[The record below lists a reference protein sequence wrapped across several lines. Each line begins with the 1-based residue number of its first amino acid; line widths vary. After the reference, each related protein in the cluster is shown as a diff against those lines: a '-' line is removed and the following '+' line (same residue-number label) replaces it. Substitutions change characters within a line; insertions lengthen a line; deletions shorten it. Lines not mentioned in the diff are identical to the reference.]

1 MQIRISSK
9 GKEQTEIIHNV
20 ITEGKWQTIQFSQ
33 TRSVKKGVFAIR
45 MNGIDMFSEKMIMPS
60 KESLVGGKLRVC
72 CEGFIVGVSFGY
84 KGVGFFR
91 FTFSE

>member
-1 MQIRISSK
+1 M
-9 GKEQTEIIHNV
+9 

-45 MNGIDMFSEKMIMPS
+45 MNGTDMFSEKMIMPS

-72 CEGFIVGVSFGY
+72 CEGFIVGVSSGY
-84 KGVGFFR
+84 NSIGFFR
-91 FTFSE
+91 FSIFE